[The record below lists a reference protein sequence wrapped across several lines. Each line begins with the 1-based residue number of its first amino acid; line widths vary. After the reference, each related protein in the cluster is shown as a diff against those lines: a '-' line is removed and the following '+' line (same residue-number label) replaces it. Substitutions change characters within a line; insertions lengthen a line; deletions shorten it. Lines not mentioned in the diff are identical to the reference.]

1 MYVSFGATGISLSN
15 MMHILSDEEKQ
26 RWKSLQ
32 AVDYCL
38 WVFCLWKGCSQ
49 RFMGGA
55 VLGSCVVVF
64 FFLFIVFVFKFWLE
78 KCQHWA
84 LCTREC
90 LYHGCLNSL
99 WLWASLLK
107 TTVKRGPGISSE
119 QANFSASFSNLLR
132 VVSAAPTGHHWWKE
146 RFKALQLLFMSLALQ
161 HLDLDNKLC
170 LRITIST
177 GLWKLYAAETLSC
190 Y

>member
-1 MYVSFGATGISLSN
+1 MKVITGCWLLFVSFLSLERMFSTVYGRSSPWL
-15 MMHILSDEEKQ
+15 MCC
-26 RWKSLQ
+26 R
-32 AVDYCL
+32 
-38 WVFCLWKGCSQ
+38 
-49 RFMGGA
+49 
-55 VLGSCVVVF
+55 F